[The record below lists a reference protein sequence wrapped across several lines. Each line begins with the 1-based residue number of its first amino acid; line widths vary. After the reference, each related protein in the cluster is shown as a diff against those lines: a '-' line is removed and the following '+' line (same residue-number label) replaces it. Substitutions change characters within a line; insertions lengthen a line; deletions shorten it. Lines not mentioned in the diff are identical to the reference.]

1 MKEMKMTDW
10 LLMVQNAAQML
21 LVLAIEL
28 SLLFLL
34 ISTGV
39 NWLRCK
45 VPNNKIQTIMGSRQ
59 GKGYLIA
66 SLLGAITPFCS
77 CSTIPMLRGMLQAR
91 AGFGPTLT
99 FLFVSPLLNPIIIGL
114 MWATFGWKITTL
126 YSLIALSVSVVAGW
140 ALNKLEFSR
149 FVIPMRDN
157 AQRDAISC
165 PSASL
170 SKPQEAQEVSGNM
183 KLQIQLFSPTTTSCR
198 SNSAIKSPSQKR
210 MINTICCSPK
220 QNSVRRTQWSSSV
233 LKSSFAEAWQQ
244 FKKVAPYLIIG
255 ILIGSIIYGFVPAEW
270 ISNHAG
276 SNNPFAII
284 LSAVIGI
291 PLYIRAEA
299 VIPLASVLLGKG
311 MSIGAVMALI
321 IGSAGASITEV
332 ILLKSM
338 FRMPMIV
345 AFVSIILGMA
355 ILMGYIALLFF

>member
-1 MKEMKMTDW
+1 MTDW
-10 LLMVQNAAQML
+10 LPMAQNAAEML
-21 LVLAIEL
+21 LVLTIEL

-39 NWLRCK
+39 NWLRSK
-45 VPNNKIQTIMGSRQ
+45 VPDHKIQTIMGSRQ

-99 FLFVSPLLNPIIIGL
+99 FLFVSPLLNPIIVGL
-114 MWATFGWKITTL
+114 MWASFGWEITAL
-126 YSLIALSVSVVAGW
+126 YSLIALSVSVTAGW

-149 FVIPMRDN
+149 FVIPMADN
-157 AQRDAISC
+157 SKTGSACCSSTPMSKQQGAQ
-165 PSASL
+165 
-170 SKPQEAQEVSGNM
+170 QTSGNM
-183 KLQIQLFSPTTTSCR
+183 TLQIQSFAPTTTSCC
-198 SNSAIKSPSQKR
+198 SSSVIKNSSPR
-210 MINTICCSPK
+210 TMTNTNCCSTK
-220 QNSVRRTQWSSSV
+220 QNTATRPQRPSV
-233 LKSSFAEAWQQ
+233 LKSAFAEAWQQ
-244 FKKVAPYLIIG
+244 LKAVAPYLIIG
-255 ILIGSIIYGFVPAEW
+255 VLIGSLIYGFVPAEW

-276 SNNPFAII
+276 SDNPFAII

-311 MSIGAVMALI
+311 MSVGAVMALI

-345 AFVSIILGMA
+345 AFVSVILGMA
-355 ILMGYIALLFF
+355 ITMGYLALVFF

>member
-1 MKEMKMTDW
+1 MTDW
-10 LLMVQNAAQML
+10 LSMAQNAAEML
-21 LVLAIEL
+21 VVLTIEL

-39 NWLRCK
+39 NWLRSK
-45 VPNNKIQTIMGSRQ
+45 VPDHKIQTIMGSRQ

-99 FLFVSPLLNPIIIGL
+99 FLFVSPLLNPIIVGL
-114 MWATFGWKITTL
+114 MWATFGWEITAL

-149 FVIPMRDN
+149 FVIPMADN
-157 AQRDAISC
+157 SKPSAACC
-165 PSASL
+165 PSTSM
-170 SKPQEAQEVSGNM
+170 SKQQGAQQASGNM
-183 KLQIQLFSPTTTSCR
+183 KLQIQSFAPTTTSCC
-198 SNSAIKSPSQKR
+198 SSSAIKNPSPKT
-210 MINTICCSPK
+210 MTNTNCCSPK
-220 QNSVRRTQWSSSV
+220 QNTATRPQRSSV
-233 LKSSFAEAWQQ
+233 LKSAFVEAWQQ
-244 FKKVAPYLIIG
+244 LKAVAPYLIIG
-255 ILIGSIIYGFVPAEW
+255 VLIGSLIYGFVPTEW

-276 SNNPFAII
+276 SDNPFAII

-345 AFVSIILGMA
+345 AFVSVILGMA
-355 ILMGYIALLFF
+355 ITMGYLALAFF